1 MNYLWEV
8 LLGARKQGIAEDG
21 IRFTM
26 AKEYSAYM
34 EVSNQFL
41 NQKEMEEGQV
51 VEVNPY
57 YRFYDIFKE
66 LYQPEMKEYTRL
78 RDSLT
83 NLVFHQ
89 LAEND
94 VLSGLTR
101 EEYYK
106 KLLYRDL
113 MEGAYGMEART
124 AVGMLDRDEREI
136 VLSGLLRQYQTG
148 SSLDIF
154 KDMMEALV
162 PRNIVYHSNENF
174 YEIFVYV
181 GGKKDRKTEI
191 KINFLLQMFI
201 ELPYCVDLYY
211 EHHFGILGVEETM
224 RIDEITLC

>member
-94 VLSGLTR
+94 VLSGMTR
-101 EEYYK
+101 C
-106 KLLYRDL
+106 
-113 MEGAYGMEART
+113 RT
-124 AVGMLDRDEREI
+124 A
-136 VLSGLLRQYQTG
+136 
-148 SSLDIF
+148 
-154 KDMMEALV
+154 
-162 PRNIVYHSNENF
+162 N
-174 YEIFVYV
+174 
-181 GGKKDRKTEI
+181 
-191 KINFLLQMFI
+191 
-201 ELPYCVDLYY
+201 
-211 EHHFGILGVEETM
+211 
-224 RIDEITLC
+224 

>member
-94 VLSGLTR
+94 VLSGMTR

-113 MEGAYGMEART
+113 MEGAYGQGGGIGDKT
-124 AVGMLDRDEREI
+124 APCRWQGA
-136 VLSGLLRQYQTG
+136 VLI
-148 SSLDIF
+148 SLG
-154 KDMMEALV
+154 AGW
-162 PRNIVYHSNENF
+162 R
-174 YEIFVYV
+174 
-181 GGKKDRKTEI
+181 
-191 KINFLLQMFI
+191 
-201 ELPYCVDLYY
+201 
-211 EHHFGILGVEETM
+211 
-224 RIDEITLC
+224 